1 MPREAS
7 DGWKRIAM
15 DLHNVSIK
23 KTKLIH
29 AAHELVASN
38 DALTLSM
45 RLELEA
51 QSTKLSEKEED
62 CRYHQLIQEANRA
75 RERLSAAEAAL
86 QALPPPAA
94 ELSPPDEAH
103 GHVIPVPVD
112 AGVDAAEA
120 AAVAPPPGAES

>member
-1 MPREAS
+1 MPREVS
-7 DGWKRIAM
+7 EGWKRIAT

-45 RLELEA
+45 RLELEV

-62 CRYHQLIQEANRA
+62 CRHQQLIQEANRA
-75 RERLSAAEAAL
+75 RERLLAAEAAL
-86 QALPPPAA
+86 RALPPPAA
-94 ELSPPDEAH
+94 ELPPPAEAL
-103 GHVIPVPVD
+103 GHVIPPED
-112 AGVDAAEA
+112 AGGDAAEA
-120 AAVAPPPGAES
+120 AAAAPPPGAES